1 MFDKAQ
7 TNRILFINAC
17 VRPGSRTLELAR
29 TVLDRLAGDVEEV
42 DLERERIDVLDSAVL
57 ALRDACIQEN
67 DYSAPMF
74 RFARQLKDADTLVV
88 AAPYWDLM
96 FPALLK
102 VYFEAVM
109 VNGLTFY
116 YTPEGRPKSLC
127 RLKRVIYV
135 TTAGGPIGPF
145 NFGFDYVNAL
155 ARGFFHTE
163 DVRCLAAEGLDI
175 AGADVES
182 ILAEARRQIEAL

>member
-1 MFDKAQ
+1 MDH
-7 TNRILFINAC
+7 ILFINAC
-17 VRPGSRTLELAR
+17 VRPESRTLDLAR
-29 TVLDRLAGDVEEV
+29 AVLEKLPGQVEEV

-57 ALRDACIQEN
+57 KLRDACIREK

-74 RFARQLKDADTLVV
+74 RFARQLTQADALVV

-102 VYFEAVM
+102 VYFESVM

-116 YTPEGRPKSLC
+116 YTPEGRPSSLC
-127 RLKRVIYV
+127 KLKRVIYV

-145 NFGFDYVNAL
+145 NFGFDYVKAL
-155 ARGFFHTE
+155 ARGFFQVE

-175 AGADVES
+175 VGADVDA
-182 ILAEARRQIEAL
+182 ILAEAKNQAEAL